1 VQVASRIILGAR
13 RLLGF
18 FFSPDVPA
26 VAMCVLALL
35 AADPVTATHVAV
47 V

>member
-1 VQVASRIILGAR
+1 VQVAARIILGAR

-18 FFSPDVPA
+18 FSHDVPA